1 MDMNIKNIIKL
12 KPLHNRPLLSDQDNN
27 RIRLIFLITLLVSSW
42 ILTQAIQIKAANNER
57 LQEGIAKEI
66 IRFHVIANSNSDED
80 QELKYQVKD
89 ALVKA
94 LSPYLKDADTLEEA
108 QDIISENLPF
118 IQELAYKVIE
128 DEGYTYSVTA
138 SLSNSYFPMKIYGDY
153 SLPPGN
159 YQALQ
164 VKIGDAQGMNWWCV
178 MFPPLCF
185 VDETY
190 SIVDED
196 SKEKL
201 ERLLTEE
208 EFESLK
214 CKKPPVKIKFKLL
227 KKIKKLFS

>member
-1 MDMNIKNIIKL
+1 MDMNIKNRIKL
-12 KPLHNRPLLSDQDNN
+12 KHLHNRPLLSDQDNN
-27 RIRLIFLITLLVSSW
+27 HIRLIFLITLLVFSW

-153 SLPPGN
+153 ALPPGN

-164 VKIGDAQGMNWWCV
+164 VKIGDAQGMNW
-178 MFPPLCF
+178 
-185 VDETY
+185 
-190 SIVDED
+190 
-196 SKEKL
+196 
-201 ERLLTEE
+201 
-208 EFESLK
+208 
-214 CKKPPVKIKFKLL
+214 
-227 KKIKKLFS
+227 